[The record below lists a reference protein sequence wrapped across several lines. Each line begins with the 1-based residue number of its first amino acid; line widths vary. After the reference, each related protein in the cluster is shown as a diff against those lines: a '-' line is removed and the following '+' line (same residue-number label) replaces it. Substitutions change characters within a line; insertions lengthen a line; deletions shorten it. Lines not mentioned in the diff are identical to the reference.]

1 MPGRAKSLR
10 LVRSTFAMDPT
21 LQFLRAWQ
29 PNTAGLAALFT
40 PEECKRLDL
49 ARRAAG
55 KDKRV
60 VAYCVFENPFA
71 RAGGVFA
78 VATHL
83 PPALRAAGDETVI
96 ITPFHRNLETTPGYD
111 QVKHLGGIQVPFTS
125 GTTKAELFET
135 FDGSGNRWV
144 YVQSW
149 GVFDSR
155 GGTTLKDPYAYDN
168 SQFLTRDALFLS
180 NSVPVVLAHLGL
192 SSNVV
197 VHAQDWQLAATALSV
212 KQALLSGVLQSAAT
226 VLTSHNP
233 YDQGLP
239 DDSLSWI
246 TRRLGP
252 NQWPF
257 GSDTFY
263 ERMIPLTD
271 VPLSTVSPGFAL
283 EMTSDPL
290 QRRHFTGHL
299 QTVYAKHGVVG
310 INNPLFGEPKPAFSE
325 EAAREATGGA
335 PEKILAEKS
344 RKRQKMLEVLSAYE
358 DPRIG
363 GGLDGGPGKKLTE
376 LPPEV
381 PVFLMF
387 GRLDPRQKGFDLFA
401 RAIEGVP
408 RNAAKFILTP
418 IVGPGTE
425 EWATD
430 LMDLAERRKGDV
442 VMYPFRMEHG
452 YMEAQAGATFAVM
465 PSFYEPFGAATEAYL
480 AGTPVIARATGGL
493 TGQVVDHDEDKA
505 RATGFLFKEKLPLG
519 ASWPAIAS
527 AGPDGRIGVPLYV
540 GMAEALY
547 DSLRKAAAVYAKRPT
562 SYGRMLANL
571 YPKAETFSGERAAAG
586 YQALYD
592 LAVIDEPRF

>member
-1 MPGRAKSLR
+1 MDVTQNYLR
-10 LVRSTFAMDPT
+10 SWKPH
-21 LQFLRAWQ
+21 
-29 PNTAGLAALFT
+29 TAGLAALFT
-40 PEECKRLDL
+40 PKECQTLDK
-49 ARRAAG
+49 ARRAASKG
-55 KDKRV
+55 KRV

-96 ITPFHRNLETTPGYD
+96 LTPFHRNLDTTPSYD
-111 QVKHLGGIQVPFTS
+111 QVQYLGDIQVPFTS
-125 GTTKAELFET
+125 GNTKAELFET
-135 FDGSGNRWV
+135 YDSLGNRWI
-144 YVQSW
+144 YVQAW

-155 GGTTLKDPYAYDN
+155 GGPTGKDPYAYDN
-168 SQFLTRDALFLS
+168 NQFLIRDALFLS
-180 NSVPVVLAHLGL
+180 NSVPVALAFLGL
-192 SSNVV
+192 QSNVV

-212 KQALLSGVLQSAAT
+212 KEALLNGVLKSAAT

-233 YDQGLP
+233 YDQALP

-246 TRRLGP
+246 TRRLGGA
-252 NQWPF
+252 QWPY
-257 GSDTFY
+257 GKDTFY

-271 VPLSTVSPGFAL
+271 VPLSTVSPGFAR
-283 EMTSDPL
+283 EMTADPL
-290 QRRHFTGHL
+290 QTRHFTGHL
-299 QTVYAKHGVVG
+299 QTVYAQHGIVG
-310 INNPLFGEPKPAFSE
+310 INNPLFGEPRSPFTA
-325 EAAREATGGA
+325 EAMRLAASGS
-335 PEKILAEKS
+335 PEKILAEKAL
-344 RKRQKMLEVLSAYE
+344 KREKMLEVLSAYKDE
-358 DPRIG
+358 RIG
-363 GGLDGGPGKKLTE
+363 GSLDGGPGKALTE

-387 GRLDPRQKGFDLFA
+387 GRLDPRQKGFDLLC

-425 EWATD
+425 VWAH
-430 LMDLAERRKGDV
+430 DLAYLAEQRQGDV
-442 VMYPFRMEHG
+442 VTYPFRMEHG
-452 YMEAQAGATFAVM
+452 YMEAMAGATFAVM

-493 TGQVVDHDEDKA
+493 TGQVLDYDESKG

-519 ASWPAIAS
+519 ASWPLIAT
-527 AGPDGRIGVPLYV
+527 AGPDERIGIPLYV
-540 GMAEALY
+540 SMAEALY
-547 DSLRKAAAVYAKRPT
+547 DSLRKAAALYAKRPT

-571 YPKAETFSGERAAAG
+571 YPKAESFGSERAAAG
-586 YQALYD
+586 YRALYD

>member
-1 MPGRAKSLR
+1 
-10 LVRSTFAMDPT
+10 
-21 LQFLRAWQ
+21 
-29 PNTAGLAALFT
+29 
-40 PEECKRLDL
+40 
-49 ARRAAG
+49 
-55 KDKRV
+55 
-60 VAYCVFENPFA
+60 
-71 RAGGVFA
+71 
-78 VATHL
+78 
-83 PPALRAAGDETVI
+83 
-96 ITPFHRNLETTPGYD
+96 
-111 QVKHLGGIQVPFTS
+111 
-125 GTTKAELFET
+125 
-135 FDGSGNRWV
+135 
-144 YVQSW
+144 VQSW
-149 GVFDSR
+149 GIFDSR
-155 GGTTLKDPYAYDN
+155 GGPTRKDPYAYEN
-168 SQFLTRDALFLS
+168 NQYLVRDALFLS
-180 NSVPVVLAHLGL
+180 NSIPVVLAHLGL
-192 SSNVV
+192 GSNVV
-197 VHAQDWQLAATALSV
+197 VHAQDWQLAASALSV

-252 NQWPF
+252 AQWPF
-257 GSDTFY
+257 GRDTFY

-283 EMTSDPL
+283 ELTGDPL

-310 INNPLFGEPKPAFSE
+310 INNPLFGEPESAFSV
-325 EAAREATGGA
+325 EAVRAATGGA
-335 PEKILAEKS
+335 PERILAEKS
-344 RKRQKMLEVLSAYE
+344 RKRQKMLEEFSAYGPAE
-358 DPRIG
+358 DARIG
-363 GGLDGGPGKKLTE
+363 GVLDGGTGKKLTE
-376 LPPEV
+376 LPHEV

-408 RNAAKFILTP
+408 RNAAKFILAP
-418 IVGPGTE
+418 IVGPGAE
-425 EWATD
+425 EWAAD
-430 LMDLAERRKGDV
+430 LMELAERRRGDV
-442 VMYPFRMEHG
+442 VVYPFRMERG
-452 YMEAQAGATFAVM
+452 YVEAQAGATFAVM

-505 RATGFLFKEKLPLG
+505 RATGFLFKEKLPFG
-519 ASWPAIAS
+519 ASWPMIAS
-527 AGPDGRIGVPLYV
+527 AGPDGRVTIPLYAQ
-540 GMAEALY
+540 MAEALY

-571 YPKAETFSGERAAAG
+571 NAKAETFSGARAAAG

>member
-1 MPGRAKSLR
+1 
-10 LVRSTFAMDPT
+10 MDAT
-21 LQFLRAWQ
+21 LQLLRTWQ
-29 PNTAGLAALFT
+29 PNTAGLSALFS

-55 KDKRV
+55 KGKRV

-83 PPALRAAGDETVI
+83 PPALRTAGDETVL
-96 ITPFHRNLETTPGYD
+96 ITPFHRNLETTPRYD
-111 QVKHLGGIQVPFTS
+111 QLKHLGDIQVPFTS
-125 GTTKAELFET
+125 GTTRAELFET
-135 FDGSGNRWV
+135 FDKLGNRWI

-149 GVFDSR
+149 GIFDSR
-155 GGTTLKDPYAYDN
+155 GGPTRKDPYAYDN
-168 SQFLTRDALFLS
+168 NQYLVRDALFLS
-180 NSVPVVLAHLGL
+180 NSIPVALAHLGL
-192 SSNVV
+192 GNNVV

-246 TRRLGP
+246 TPRLGLK
-252 NQWPF
+252 QWPF
-257 GSDTFY
+257 GRDTFY

-271 VPLSTVSPGFAL
+271 APLSTVSPGFAL
-283 EMTSDPL
+283 ELTADPL

-299 QTVYAKHGVVG
+299 QAVYAQHGVVG

-325 EAAREATGGA
+325 EAVRAAAGGA

-344 RKRQKMLEVLSAYE
+344 RKRQRMLEALSEYK
-358 DPRIG
+358 DPRIA

-418 IVGPGTE
+418 IVGPGVD
-425 EWATD
+425 EWAAD
-430 LMDLAERRKGDV
+430 LLELAERRKGDV
-442 VMYPFRMEHG
+442 VTYPFRMEQG

-493 TGQVVDHDEDKA
+493 TGQVVDHEDDKA
-505 RATGFLFKEKLPLG
+505 RATGFLFKEKLPFG
-519 ASWPAIAS
+519 ASWPVIAS
-527 AGPDGRIGVPLYV
+527 AGPEERVGVPLYA

-547 DSLRKAAAVYAKRPT
+547 DALRKAAAVYAKRPM

-571 YPKAETFSGERAAAG
+571 NAKAESFSGARAAAG

-592 LAVIDEPRF
+592 LAMIDESRF